1 MRIRWRDFE
10 LPSGVVQEPET
21 ATDSFR
27 NKGRGYIGL
36 LKMQMR
42 TIKNQGNFPVDGKI
56 KFIFQI
62 QILLIA
68 NKMKTEIKKLE
79 VLLEDGGDK
88 DKIKAQLTTA
98 LKAID
103 KAAKCNVIHDNTAAR
118 KKSNIEK
125 KAHKAL
131 A

>member
-1 MRIRWRDFE
+1 MPNTKSAKKRMKQDERKAMENR
-10 LPSGVVQEPET
+10 S
-21 ATDSFR
+21 
-27 NKGRGYIGL
+27 K
-36 LKMQMR
+36 K
-42 TIKNQGNFPVDGKI
+42 
-56 KFIFQI
+56 
-62 QILLIA
+62 

-79 VLLEDGGDK
+79 VLIEQGGDK
-88 DKIKAQLTTA
+88 DAIKAQLTTA

-103 KAAKCNVIHDNTAAR
+103 KAAKNNVIHDNTAAR

>member
-1 MRIRWRDFE
+1 M
-10 LPSGVVQEPET
+10 PNNKT
-21 ATDSFR
+21 AKKRVRQDAR
-27 NKGRGYIGL
+27 KALDNKA
-36 LKMQMR
+36 K
-42 TIKNQGNFPVDGKI
+42 K
-56 KFIFQI
+56 
-62 QILLIA
+62 

-79 VLLEDGGDK
+79 TLIENGEK
-88 DKIKAQLTTA
+88 DKIKTQLTTV

-103 KAAKCNVIHDNTAAR
+103 KAAKSNVIHDNTAAR